1 MDDNARQFG
10 EIIKKL
16 RKLRGFTIYLL
27 SELSQVDKGHLS
39 RIERG
44 LRNPPKPDGVR
55 RLANA
60 LGVDIEYLMA
70 KAGYADFNGDEALAD
85 EEIIKEVASSAPFQ
99 SKAIS
104 REYLE
109 GLKEKFPDFRD
120 FIEFVTGRT
129 RKIPGLPGAN
139 RSVPIV
145 GYISA
150 GGPVGYHSL
159 DTDENVVL
167 PSGELPGDPNLFA
180 VRVKGESMIG
190 SRIEE
195 NDVVVISPAQKALLK
210 AGDIAAIRVGEE
222 GITLKEVH
230 NYEDGLVLRSSNPEF
245 PDLKFDEADIVG
257 KAIRLIKVQSL

>member
-1 MDDNARQFG
+1 MNERARHFG

-27 SELSQVDKGHLS
+27 SELAEVDKGHLS

-44 LRNPPKPDGVR
+44 LRNPPKPDSVH
-55 RLANA
+55 RLAGA
-60 LGVDIEYLMA
+60 LGVDVEYLMA
-70 KAGYADFNGDEALAD
+70 KAGHTDFDGDEALAD
-85 EEIIKEVASSAPFQ
+85 EEIIREVASSTPYR
-99 SKAIS
+99 SKAIT

-129 RKIPGLPGAN
+129 RKMPGQSMEY

-145 GYISA
+145 GYIAA
-150 GGPVGYHSL
+150 GGPEGYHKL
-159 DTDENVVL
+159 DAEESVVL
-167 PSGELPGDPNLFA
+167 HSAELPGDPDLFA
-180 VRVKGESMIG
+180 VRVKGESMVG
-190 SRIEE
+190 SRVEE
-195 NDVVVISPAQKALLK
+195 NDVVVISPAQVGLLK
-210 AGDIAAIRVGEE
+210 AGDIAAVRVGEE

-230 NYEDGLVLRSSNPEF
+230 NYPDGLILRSSNPKF